1 MVSYSILIM
10 GGKNMKKIL
19 PILVVGI
26 LVLSG
31 LGAVALPST
40 KILAESYVKENEPN
54 NVPLDDELD
63 QSQTNYEEGAIG
75 PIGDFPGMPYNNVT
89 FAQSFIPQKE
99 ILTRVQLYMGKI
111 ITAFYP
117 CMVAIRD
124 NLTEENLVKVS
135 IDPDEFVVY
144 PNNLTWVEFNFDDI
158 MVTIGNTYYIVAYT
172 SNVTNNTYA
181 WGGNNSDSYPNGTV
195 FVSIDGGEIWE
206 NEPDADMCFM
216 TYGRDNS
223 PPNAPSI
230 TGETNGKAGT
240 EYEYTF
246 NATDPDGDPVMYFI
260 DWGDNNTEWTEYCD
274 SGKEITL
281 KHTWSDKGDYIIT
294 SKAKDIY
301 DAEGPEGTLEVTMP
315 KNKAFNF
322 NFNLLSWL
330 FERFPNAFPI
340 LRHLLEL

>member
-1 MVSYSILIM
+1 
-10 GGKNMKKIL
+10 MKKIL
-19 PILVVGI
+19 PLLVVGI

-31 LGAVALPST
+31 LGAVAFPFNEIST
-40 KILAESYVKENEPN
+40 IL
-54 NVPLDDELD
+54 LGDELD
-63 QSQTNYEEGAIG
+63 QYQINHDEGAVG
-75 PIGDFPGMPYNNVT
+75 PIGDFPDMPYNVT

-216 TYGRDNS
+216 TYGIDNS
-223 PPNAPSI
+223 QPDAPSI
-230 TGETNGKAGT
+230 TGETNGKAGK
-240 EYEYTF
+240 EYEYSISG
-246 NATDPDGDPVMYFI
+246 TDPDGDELYVI
-260 DWGDNNTEWTEYCD
+260 IHWGDNTSSELLGPYSGSYNITDEHKWTEE
-274 SGKEITL
+274 GTF
-281 KHTWSDKGDYIIT
+281 IIT
-294 SKAKDIY
+294 AVARDPY
-301 DAEGPEGTLEVTMP
+301 TWGPEGTLEVTMP
-315 KNKAFNF
+315 KNKPFNYDSF
-322 NFNLLSWL
+322 FIRFLEQHPHIFPVLRTLLGL
-330 FERFPNAFPI
+330 
-340 LRHLLEL
+340 